1 DSPAALCRLLDA
13 DHGGYFQI
21 RPQQACDS
29 SMRYVPASNLLE
41 TTFHTDA
48 GVVKTL
54 DFMPIRKRR
63 THEHVLSALAALT
76 PAASHSQRA
85 HLEREIGNDVA
96 AAHRIDRIVSCESG
110 EMTMDITLK
119 LTPNYARTQ
128 ANLRLQVNRSHDV
141 SAMLYSD
148 DKQHYCVLV
157 AKPMSG
163 HAGAS
168 APAPFE
174 VSALGGRLQV
184 TIHLDAG
191 QRIGVALNYARNEHE
206 AQALLARLL
215 ERDLDD
221 DAVETLNYW
230 QDWSDLCAY
239 QGPYANEVLRSALA
253 LKLCVFEPSGA
264 IVAAPTT
271 SLPEEIGGE
280 RNWDYRYTWLRDSS
294 FTLQALGILGYH
306 SEARDYFHFLHDL
319 HLRHGD
325 DFRVLYTLHGETDG
339 AAAEQDLTALEGYK
353 GSRPVRI
360 GNGAANQ
367 RQMDIYGELA
377 DAALRYVQA
386 LGFCTGER
394 VRESPRDLRDLL
406 TVVADF
412 VVEHWQ
418 DLDHGIWEERGPER
432 AFVYS
437 RVMCWVALDRAL
449 QMTQGHVGQDRRARW
464 SEVADRIRDDIYA
477 HGYNAQLQTY
487 TQAYNDDAVDA
498 ANFRLALVDYLP
510 PTDQRLRDTVTTTGR
525 ILSGDAALMFRYRPA
540 GDQQVAS
547 GSDATTDDG
556 LAGQEGAF
564 LACAF
569 WYVSNLALMGRL
581 DEARERF
588 ERLLQYASPL
598 GLYSEE
604 IDAATGALIGN
615 FPQAFTHI
623 GLVNAAQ
630 QLRVAEERARQAQG
644 DGASPA

>member
-1 DSPAALCRLLDA
+1 
-13 DHGGYFQI
+13 
-21 RPQQACDS
+21 
-29 SMRYVPASNLLE
+29 
-41 TTFHTDA
+41 
-48 GVVKTL
+48 
-54 DFMPIRKRR
+54 
-63 THEHVLSALAALT
+63 
-76 PAASHSQRA
+76 
-85 HLEREIGNDVA
+85 
-96 AAHRIDRIVSCESG
+96 
-110 EMTMDITLK
+110 
-119 LTPNYARTQ
+119 
-128 ANLRLQVNRSHDV
+128 
-141 SAMLYSD
+141 
-148 DKQHYCVLV
+148 
-157 AKPMSG
+157 
-163 HAGAS
+163 
-168 APAPFE
+168 
-174 VSALGGRLQV
+174 
-184 TIHLDAG
+184 
-191 QRIGVALNYARNEHE
+191 
-206 AQALLARLL
+206 
-215 ERDLDD
+215 
-221 DAVETLNYW
+221 
-230 QDWSDLCAY
+230 
-239 QGPYANEVLRSALA
+239 
-253 LKLCVFEPSGA
+253 
-264 IVAAPTT
+264 
-271 SLPEEIGGE
+271 
-280 RNWDYRYTWLRDSS
+280 
-294 FTLQALGILGYH
+294 LQALGILGYH

-412 VVEHWQ
+412 VVDHWQ

-449 QMTQGHVGQDRRARW
+449 QMTQGHVSQDRHARW
-464 SEVADRIRDDIYA
+464 SEVADHIRDDIYA
-477 HGYNAQLQTY
+477 NGFNAQLQTY

-525 ILSGDAALMFRYRPA
+525 ILSGDDALIFRYHPA
-540 GDQQVAS
+540 GNQQETS
-547 GSDATTDDG
+547 GSGATTDDG
-556 LAGQEGAF
+556 LSGKEGAF

-569 WYVSNLALMGRL
+569 WYVSNLALMGKL

-604 IDAATGALIGN
+604 VDATTGALIGN

-630 QLRVAEERARQAQG
+630 QLRVAEEHARQTQG